1 MTRMK
6 EEKTMK
12 NTMTILLI
20 AGILFSVS
28 PNLMAEDNDNAR
40 LISALKAEN
49 IGWRV
54 DAARLL
60 GEAADV
66 EAVKPLMDV
75 LKNDENSSARI
86 SAAVALAKIGDS
98 SALDALKT
106 AAKYDANK
114 TVRTV
119 STGAY
124 HELMRLDEQIAAN

>member
-1 MTRMK
+1 MTGMI

-20 AGILFSVS
+20 AGLLFSAT
-28 PNLMAEDNDNAR
+28 PILTAGDNDNAR

-60 GEAADV
+60 GEASET
-66 EAVKPLMDV
+66 EAVKPLIDV
-75 LKNDENSSARI
+75 LKNDDNSSARI
-86 SAAVALAKIGDS
+86 SAAVALAKIGDMT
-98 SALDALKT
+98 ALNALKK
-106 AAKYDANK
+106 AAKYDRNK

-119 STGAY
+119 AIGAY
-124 HELMRLDEQIAAN
+124 HELKKLDEQLVAN